1 MSYQPCIVI
10 PLYNHGGAVARTV
23 AALAVHGL
31 PIYITDDGSD
41 EATRRA
47 LAEVAQ
53 SNPCVKPSRLPQN
66 QGKGAAVLEA
76 MRRARRDGCT
86 HALQVDADAQHDAAD
101 VPRFIAASRVDPD
114 AVIAG
119 KPIYDASVPKA
130 RLYGR
135 YLTHVWVW
143 IETLSFDIADSLCGY
158 RLYPIAPALALADGV
173 RIRTRMD
180 FDTDMIVRLH
190 WRGVPV
196 VNLATRV
203 TYPADGVSHFDVL
216 RDNVRISRT
225 HTRLVC
231 GMLLRLPLLL
241 RRKLSPRGA
250 RKQENWS
257 HIAERGTAM
266 GLATLNACY
275 RLLGR
280 RAVKALMFPVIAYF
294 FLTAGRARA
303 ASLDYLSR
311 VYARFGPSP
320 ALARE
325 PRLRDA
331 FRHFLAF
338 GDCALDKLAAWS
350 GRAAEIPVDFPRR
363 ADYARIAASKR
374 GALLIGAH
382 LGNFEMSRALGVTA
396 GHSGINAIVYS
407 EHAKRF
413 ASTLMKANPD
423 YGVNLI
429 HVAKLGPD
437 DAIRLQEKIDA
448 GELVF
453 VVGDRTPAAQ
463 NGRVSTVDFLGAP
476 ADFAQGPLTLA
487 HLLGCPVYLFFCIK
501 EGGRYRIHLELFAER
516 IELERGNRERA
527 LAEHIAR
534 YAARL
539 EHYCRAAPLQW
550 FNFFDFWKP
559 AAKAVPLMQA
569 GQANAKAAPQTLPDP
584 DHERTQTAHA

>member
-1 MSYQPCIVI
+1 MSHCIVI
-10 PLYNHGGAVARTV
+10 PLYNHAGAIARTV
-23 AALAVHGL
+23 AALSVHGL
-31 PIYITDDGSD
+31 PIYVTDDGSD
-41 EATRRA
+41 EATQRA
-47 LAEVAQ
+47 LAQVAREQ
-53 SNPCVKPSRLPQN
+53 PLVKPSRLSQN

-76 MRRARRDGCT
+76 MRRAAADGCT

-101 VPRFIAASRVDPD
+101 VPRFIGASLARPD

-119 KPIYDASVPKA
+119 KPIYDDSVPKA

-158 RLYPIAPALALADGV
+158 RLYPIAPALALADSV
-173 RIRTRMD
+173 RIQTRMD

-196 VNLATRV
+196 VNVATRV

-231 GMLLRLPLLL
+231 GMLLRSPLLL
-241 RRKLSPRGA
+241 WRKLTSRPSTSLRYAQGGPV
-250 RKQENWS
+250 KNWS
-257 HIAERGTAM
+257 HIAERGTAF
-266 GLATLNACY
+266 GLAALNAVY
-275 RLLGR
+275 RVLGR
-280 RAVKALMFPVIAYF
+280 GAVKALMFPVIAWF
-294 FLTAGRARA
+294 FLTGSRARG
-303 ASLDYLSR
+303 ASLDYLTR
-311 VYARFGPSP
+311 VYERYGPSP
-320 ALARE
+320 DLPRA

-338 GDCALDKLAAWS
+338 GESALDKLAAWS
-350 GRAAEIPVDFPRR
+350 GRANEIPVDFPRQG
-363 ADYARIAASKR
+363 DYARIKASGR

-382 LGNFEMSRALGVTA
+382 LGNFEMSRALGITG

-413 ASTLMKANPD
+413 AATLMKANRD

-429 HVAKLGPD
+429 HVSKLGAD

-476 ADFAQGPLTLA
+476 AEFAQGPLTLA
-487 HLLGCPVYLFFCIK
+487 HLLGCPVYLFFCVK
-501 EGGRYRIHLELFAER
+501 EGRRYRIHLEHFADR
-516 IELERGNRERA
+516 IELPRRNRERV
-527 LAEHIAR
+527 LAEHLAR

-539 EHYCRAAPLQW
+539 EHHCRLAPLQW

-559 AAKAVPLMQA
+559 AAKAA
-569 GQANAKAAPQTLPDP
+569 RETLDP